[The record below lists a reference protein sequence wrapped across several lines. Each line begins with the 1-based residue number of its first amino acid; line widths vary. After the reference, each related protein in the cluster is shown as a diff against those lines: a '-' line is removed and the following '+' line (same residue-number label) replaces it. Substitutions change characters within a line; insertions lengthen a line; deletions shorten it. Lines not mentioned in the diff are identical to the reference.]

1 MGISKAITKTSVLKN
16 REASAGDNIALRIV
30 FAGGGTGGHLFPG
43 IAIAEAFMRRQ
54 PKTRILF
61 VSSGKKIEETV
72 LAKTGF
78 EKKQITIEGIK
89 GKRFS
94 TKMLSLMKLPRGLI
108 ESICLIIRFQ
118 PDVVIGMGAYSAGPV
133 VVSAW
138 MLRVFRVIHEQ
149 NSIPGITNRLL
160 ADFANRIYVSFAD
173 TQIKARAEKIVFTGN
188 PVRKEILDAIQ
199 KSRDTGVKTK
209 NNNRKFDVLILGGSQ
224 GAQSINMAVVDAL
237 KYLKNPGKYR
247 FTHQTGAQDVDHV
260 QKAYSESNME
270 FVVAAFFEDMA
281 TRYQNADLVIC
292 RSGATTVAELAIA
305 GSAVI
310 FIPFPFATDNHQV
323 VNTRAL
329 VENGAAEIILEEEL
343 SGLILS
349 DKIQYYAGH
358 PDILEERKARMRQF
372 GKPDAAERIVD
383 DIYRIIGSKGME
395 MVRAA

>member
-1 MGISKAITKTSVLKN
+1 MKKPDTST
-16 REASAGDNIALRIV
+16 AGNIALRIV
-30 FAGGGTGGHLFPG
+30 IAGGGTGGHLFPG

-54 PKTRILF
+54 PETRILF

-78 EKKQITIEGIK
+78 EKKLITIEGIK

-108 ESICLIIRFQ
+108 ESIGLLIGFK

-138 MLRVFRVIHEQ
+138 MLRVLRVIHEQ

-173 TQIKARAEKIVFTGN
+173 TKIKARAEKIVFTGN
-188 PVRKEILDAIQ
+188 PVRKEILDAIC
-199 KSRDTGVKTK
+199 RNRNTGAKAQ
-209 NNNRKFDVLILGGSQ
+209 NNNLKFDVLILGGSQ
-224 GAQSINMAVVDAL
+224 GAHSINMAVVDAL
-237 KYLKNPGKYR
+237 KYLKAPVKYR
-247 FTHQTGAQDVDHV
+247 FTHQTGEQDVDHV
-260 QKAYSESNME
+260 QKAYSASNIE
-270 FVVAAFFEDMA
+270 CVVAPFFEDMA

-292 RSGATTVAELAIA
+292 RSGATTVAELTIA

-329 VENGAAEIILEEEL
+329 VENGAAEMILEEEL
-343 SGLILS
+343 SGLFLS

-383 DIYRIIGSKGME
+383 DIYRIIGSKRTKTK
-395 MVRAA
+395 RAA